1 MDKALE
7 KKLLGLVD
15 AFTDQEGLNASVIPN
30 VSFFKTTHKN
40 ITLPLVYEPCLCIIV
55 QGEKDVVLGKEI
67 YRYGALEFL
76 VASVHLPI
84 VGTVTRASLEK
95 PYFVIQIDIDFQKMS
110 ELIVRMERPAT
121 ANTASECGL
130 FIGKVDGALLESIY
144 RLVALLQT
152 PDDVPVL
159 AEHRLLEIYYRLLR
173 SDYRNAIVQ
182 AALKGSPMQRVSIA
196 IEKLRRDFCLPVA
209 VEDLAKLAGMSV
221 SSFHAHFKAVTNM
234 SPLQFQKTI
243 RLMEARHF
251 MVANNAGAESAA
263 YRVGYESPSQFNREY
278 ARMFGS
284 PPGRDMSRL
293 RQ

>member
-1 MDKALE
+1 MASRLE
-7 KKLLGLVD
+7 RELLGLVD
-15 AFTDQEGLNASVIPN
+15 LFTDQEGLNASVIPN
-30 VSFFKTTHKN
+30 VSFFKATHKN

-67 YRYGALEFL
+67 YRYGAMEFL

-84 VGTVTRASLEK
+84 VGTVTRASLAK
-95 PYFVIQIDIDFQKMS
+95 PYFVIQIDIDIQQMS
-110 ELIVRMERPAT
+110 ELLVRMVRPAT
-121 ANTASECGL
+121 ANRASECGL
-130 FIGKVDGALLESIY
+130 FIGKVDNAMLESVH
-144 RLVALLQT
+144 RLVTLLQT
-152 PDDVPVL
+152 PDDVPIL

-173 SDYRNAIVQ
+173 SDYGNAIVQ
-182 AALKGSPMQRVSIA
+182 AALNGSSTQRVSIA

-234 SPLQFQKTI
+234 SPLQFQKMI
-243 RLMEARHF
+243 RLMEARQF

-263 YRVGYESPSQFNREY
+263 YQVGYESPSQFSREY

-284 PPGRDMSRL
+284 PPGRDKSRL